1 MSDDPT
7 RGPARPSRFRIP
19 QHCSPDR
26 RRGRAATIRQRR
38 GTYELTVWH
47 PPSEAMWE
55 GFGEWLRFPLP
66 LKLAGLPPEE
76 SFSWRKWGQFIQNQ
90 TATKVNQALSGLLN
104 PRAKMESYREY
115 ARLFESIR
123 PPAFAAERWRSD
135 LDFAEQ
141 RLNGCNPMTL
151 TRCAD
156 LPDDALCR
164 AADDTLSTL
173 DPGWTVQRAYDQ
185 GRLFACD
192 YSAVRMIEGV
202 IPVQV
207 AWSAP
212 TALFFAGEDGVLRPL
227 AIRLWPAD
235 HSGPNTPV
243 NPHSGP
249 ANWALAKCHFQMAD
263 GAYHEA
269 VSHLLDTHLVIE
281 LIAVCAHRHLHPD
294 HPIIQLLAP
303 HFRDNLAID
312 ALARTS
318 LLNKGGPIDKAIG
331 VGARGAL
338 NLVGAIWENWDFG
351 AMSLD
356 RDLARRGLDDR
367 EVLPFCWY
375 REDATAL
382 AGATRQLTQGLAHV
396 WYPDDAAVAADWEV
410 QGWAAEVASAQGAAL
425 RGFPAAF
432 TTRAELARTLAEI
445 LFRASAQ
452 HAAVN
457 NGQYDRYGWPLY
469 SPTSLRVTQANM
481 DLAVGRPISEIE
493 FWRTMPGRA
502 QSLGQLNMARVLSAP
517 TYTSLIRT
525 GDSPAFHPDIEP
537 AAADAVQTY
546 RQRLATVSD
555 SLRRRNTALASAG
568 EATYTYLDPYNVSRS
583 IEI

>member
-1 MSDDPT
+1 VTAAHD
-7 RGPARPSRFRIP
+7 RALRRPSRFRIP
-19 QHCSPDR
+19 QLTSPDR
-26 RRGRAATIRQRR
+26 RRARAATVAQRR
-38 GTYELTVWH
+38 DLYALTPWH
-47 PPSEAMWE
+47 PPSEAMWA
-55 GFGEWLRFPLP
+55 GTGEWLRFPLP
-66 LKLAGLPPEE
+66 LKLANLPPDEA
-76 SFSWRKWGQFIQNQ
+76 FSWRKWSQFLRNQ
-90 TATKVNQALSGLLN
+90 SITKVNRALTTLLN
-104 PRAKMESYREY
+104 PRAPMESYREY
-115 ARLFESIR
+115 ARLFEVFR
-123 PPAFAAERWRSD
+123 PPTFAAARWRSD

-151 TRCAD
+151 KRCQD

-173 DPGWTVQRAYDQ
+173 APSWNVQRAHSQ

-192 YSAVRMIEGV
+192 YSAVRLLEPV
-202 IPVQV
+202 IPIGV

-212 TALFFAGEDGVLRPL
+212 TALFFAGEDGRLRPL

-235 HSGPNTPV
+235 HSGVNTPV

-249 ANWALAKCHFQMAD
+249 SNWALAKAHFQMAD

-269 VSHLLDTHLVIE
+269 ISHLLDTHLIIE
-281 LIAVCAHRHLHPD
+281 LIAVCAQRHLHPD
-294 HPIIQLLAP
+294 HPVSQLLSP

-318 LLNKGGPIDKAIG
+318 LLNRGGPIDSAIG

-338 NLVGAIWENWDFG
+338 NLVGAVWANWDFQRM
-351 AMSLD
+351 ALH
-356 RDLARRGLDDR
+356 RDLADRGLDDR
-367 EVLPFCWY
+367 DTLPFCWY

-382 AGATRQLTQGLAHV
+382 ATATRQLTRSLVDV
-396 WYPDDAAVAADWEV
+396 WYVDEASLAADWEV
-410 QGWAAEVASAQGAAL
+410 QGWAAEVAASTGAAL
-425 RGFPAAF
+425 RGFPAQF
-432 TTRAELARTLAEI
+432 KSRAELGVTLAEI

-469 SPTSLRVTQANM
+469 SPTSLRVTQANL
-481 DLAVGRPISEIE
+481 DLVSGRPIDERE
-493 FWRTMPGRA
+493 FWRTMPGRD
-502 QSLGQLNMARVLSAP
+502 QSFGQLNMARVLSAP
-517 TYTSLIRT
+517 TYTSIIRT
-525 GDSPAFHPDIEP
+525 GDAPAFSPDLEP

-546 RQRLATVSD
+546 RQRLATVSS
-555 SLRRRNTALASAG
+555 SLRRRNAELAMAG
-568 EATYTYLDPYNVSRS
+568 EAGYTYLDPYNVSRS